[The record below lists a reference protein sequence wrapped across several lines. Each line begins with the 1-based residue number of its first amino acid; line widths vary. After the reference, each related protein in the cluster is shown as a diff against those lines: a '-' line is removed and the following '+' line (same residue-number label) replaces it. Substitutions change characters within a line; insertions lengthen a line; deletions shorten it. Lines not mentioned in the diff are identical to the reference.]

1 MKLEYIKELTIG
13 FMYEI
18 MDEDKAMKKEQH
30 VQKTNSFIEIIY
42 AIPKQDRFGYLDV
55 LNKEHVITDQECADA
70 LHEIWTIQECFY
82 KCGMPKLKMLQLMK
96 IANKSA
102 DYQEQLNRLSDE
114 DTVEI
119 YRGSRVNNYNGMSWT
134 IDKNIAIW
142 FAKRFSGGK
151 GTGFVFAGT
160 INKKYILEVFNNRNE
175 KEVVC
180 DYRKIKNI
188 VCEEIALVNDEEIAY
203 MDMMISEN

>member
-1 MKLEYIKELTIG
+1 MELEYIKELTIG
-13 FMYEI
+13 FIYEI
-18 MDEDKAMKKEQH
+18 MDKDKAMKKEKH
-30 VQKTNSFIEIIY
+30 IQKTNSFIEILY

-55 LNKEHVITDQECADA
+55 LNKEHVIADQECADA
-70 LHEIWTIQECFY
+70 LHGIWTMQESFY
-82 KCGMPKLKMLQLMK
+82 KCGMPKLKMIQLMK
-96 IANKSA
+96 IANKCA
-102 DYQEQLNRLSDE
+102 DYQEKLNRLSDG

-119 YRGSRVNNYNGMSWT
+119 YRGLRVNNYRGMSWT
-134 IDKNIAIW
+134 TDKNIAIW

-151 GTGFVFAGT
+151 GTGFVFTGT
-160 INKKYILEVFNNRNE
+160 INKKYILEVFNNRSE

-203 MDMMISEN
+203 IDMMISEN